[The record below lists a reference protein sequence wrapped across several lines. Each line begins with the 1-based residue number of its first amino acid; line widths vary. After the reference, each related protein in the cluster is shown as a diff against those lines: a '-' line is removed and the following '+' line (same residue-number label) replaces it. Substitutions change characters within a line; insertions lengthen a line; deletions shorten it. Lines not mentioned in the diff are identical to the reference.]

1 MIDETEQTAVASE
14 EDYFESLLQ
23 GSGVACDASLLTLTA
38 SAAEKVRTLLEQEH
52 DAPLGLRVFV
62 AGGGCSGLQY
72 GMTLDETQEGDS
84 VLTLDGLR
92 VLVDEMSAQYL
103 GGSEIDYVDSLMG
116 AGFTVHNPN
125 AVSTCGCGHSFKT
138 AGDSG
143 QARACGCGA

>member
-23 GSGVACDASLLTLTA
+23 GGGAACDAPLLTLTA

-72 GMTLDETQEGDS
+72 GMTLDEAQGGDS
-84 VLTLDGLR
+84 VLALEGLR
-92 VLVDEMSAQYL
+92 VLVDQMNAPYL
-103 GGSEIDYVDSLMG
+103 RGHETDYLYNLTG
-116 AGFTVHNPN
+116 A
-125 AVSTCGCGHSFKT
+125 
-138 AGDSG
+138 
-143 QARACGCGA
+143 